1 MDGKTLFTLVL
12 VLLVVLWMVELVWL
26 FRSSEQQGQDPI
38 RTVSGAAPF
47 FVGALPVA
55 MSAPNVVDRIGGFIE
70 RIIPSGGGGGGRSSG
85 PARTPAHLLINGEQ
99 RVLDL
104 PRVRMGR
111 YPNNEIVLDHSTVSA
126 YHAEIMQRPDGR
138 HEIVDRESRN
148 GTRVNG
154 ALIRGQV
161 LRDGDLITLGG
172 ASIHYINDASTAPR
186 GAAAGGNI
194 QRGPQGKPVYDDAE
208 PMDFDQR

>member
-1 MDGKTLFTLVL
+1 MDGQQLFTIVL
-12 VLLVVLWMVELVWL
+12 VLLIVIWMVELVWL

-47 FVGALPVA
+47 FVAAAPVA
-55 MSAPNVVDRIGGFIE
+55 MSAPSLVDRVGGFFE
-70 RIIPSGGGGGGRSSG
+70 RVIPSNGGRPSG
-85 PARTPAHLLINGEQ
+85 PARTPARLLINGEE
-99 RVLDL
+99 RTLDL

-111 YPNNEIVLDHSTVSA
+111 YPNNEIVLEHSTVSA
-126 YHAEIMQRPDGR
+126 YHAEIIQRPDGR

-154 ALIRGQV
+154 ALVRGQV

-172 ASIHYINDASTAPR
+172 ASIHYLSESSTDPR
-186 GAAAGGNI
+186 GTAMAENF
-194 QRGPQGKPVYDDAE
+194 QRGPHGEPVYDDAE
-208 PMDFDQR
+208 PMDYDQR